1 MRQLINLMAAIFAI
15 GTVFEQSGIAEDK
28 PGALASTGIQQRA
41 EDFVYKK
48 TLGTRQVWADV
59 NYFSGWRI
67 QENVYTS
74 QCRLVNP
81 QRVVKVTGTLEDC
94 QQNLKSIREEQKL
107 APEQG
112 KAVILIHGLLQTSN
126 CMNQM
131 SISLKDSG
139 FVPVEFDYPSTQISI
154 PEAAGFLNKMVT
166 SLEGFTEIHFVA
178 HSMGGLVVRSFSTG
192 THDQRVKRLV
202 MLGTP
207 NQGAELAD
215 ITQQV
220 WLVRTAS
227 GPGARQL
234 GTRPNG
240 LIKKLPVPNYEFAVI
255 AGARGTYAGWNPL
268 IPGDDDGTVTVAS
281 TRLPGAADFGTVCKT
296 HGDLLGDEQAIS
308 QTVNFLKSG
317 RLRLEGERTPIPDAK
332 KTDTAQLETSNRFA
346 RN

>member
-1 MRQLINLMAAIFAI
+1 MRQLIILMAAFFAI
-15 GTVFEQSGIAEDK
+15 GAVFEQSGIAEDK
-28 PGALASTGIQQRA
+28 PGAPTTAGIQQRA

-48 TLGTRQVWADV
+48 TLGTRQIWADV
-59 NYFSGWRI
+59 NYFAGWRI
-67 QENVYTS
+67 QQNVFTS
-74 QCRLVNP
+74 QHRLMNP
-81 QRVVKVTGTLEDC
+81 KRVVKVAGTLEEC
-94 QQNLKSIREEQKL
+94 QQHLKSIREEQNL
-107 APEQG
+107 VPEQG
-112 KAVILIHGLLQTSN
+112 TAVVLIHGLLQTSN

-131 SISLKDSG
+131 SVSLKESG

-154 PEAAGFLNKMVT
+154 PEAASFLNKMVT

-178 HSMGGLVVRSFSTG
+178 HSMGGLIARSFSTG
-192 THDQRVKRLV
+192 SHDERVKRLV

-255 AGARGTYAGWNPL
+255 AGARGTFAGWNPL

-281 TRLPGAADFGTVCKT
+281 TRLPGAADFCTVCKT
-296 HGDLLGDEQAIS
+296 HGDLLGDEQAIA

-317 RLRLEGERTPIPDAK
+317 RLRVEGERTPILETK
-332 KTDTAQLETSNRFA
+332 KTDTAQLEPSNRFA